1 MHPARSIVAAMDT
14 NLPDAPAALAAWL
27 ARRPGRRGSLAARL
41 SVAEST
47 VWRWAQRRSVPRPS
61 IRRGIQS
68 ATRIPAG
75 AWQVPA

>member
-1 MHPARSIVAAMDT
+1 MHGARSIVAAMDI
-14 NLPDAPAALAAWL
+14 NSLDAPAALAAWL

-47 VWRWAQRRSVPRPS
+47 VWRWAQRRSVPRAS

-68 ATRIPAG
+68 ATRIPAD